1 MNAKNEVDTNKGQKL
16 AQEKKR
22 LLMNLPLTI
31 KSEIKLWRLNLKE
44 RKMWCGY
51 WPNDYF
57 YYKAKKQASVYFI
70 VVVLRVK

>member
-1 MNAKNEVDTNKGQKL
+1 
-16 AQEKKR
+16 
-22 LLMNLPLTI
+22 MNLPLTK

-57 YYKAKKQASVYFI
+57 YYKAKKQGSVYFI